1 MIRDAGI
8 IVVVSNSSLCKRDL
22 SECLLDAVK
31 GGADYVMIREKSLG
45 KDDLLD
51 LVLKVSRDIENY
63 GAKLIVNS
71 SIYAAK
77 QSGAHAVH
85 LSFSDFM
92 GLDGESIKSIKK
104 FMKLGVSIHS
114 VDEAIRA
121 ECRGADYILTGHIFQ
136 TDCKLGLEPRGIEF
150 IMRIRELTDI
160 PIFAIGG
167 IDSSNVMKVMD
178 SGADGAAVM
187 SLVMESKSPQ
197 DEVEKLKRACRV

>member
-1 MIRDAGI
+1 MIRDAGCI
-8 IVVVSNSSLCKRDL
+8 VVSNRSLCKGDL
-22 SECLLDAVK
+22 SKCLLDAAK
-31 GGADYVMIREKSLG
+31 GGADYIMIREKSLG
-45 KDDLLD
+45 KGELLE
-51 LVLKVSRDIENY
+51 LVLKVSRDIEKY

-121 ECRGADYILTGHIFQ
+121 ECRGADYILAGHIFQ
-136 TDCKLGLEPRGIEF
+136 TDCKPGIEPRGTEF
-150 IMRIRELTDI
+150 IMGIRELTDI

-178 SGADGAAVM
+178 SGANGAAVM

-197 DEVEKLKRACRV
+197 YEVERLKIACKV